1 MKSGFLHVLSGMVL
15 ASAAVMVP
23 GCSQDT
29 LESGS
34 QNLNMAYTPNPS
46 GAGRFDTASFTFD
59 KIEALPADPDEA
71 ALYGVERILFSFSP
85 FIADLT
91 VDAPVTYS
99 NIALSPGT
107 YNVTL
112 IQVTPPALVDEEVLP
127 PPPPGA
133 NCLDW
138 VSTFNAQSPVRPFPE
153 LPAFFRFRTPTD
165 NLSNLSFTVQPGQTR
180 VALTVNVP
188 GLIAAYQQS
197 FSSGC
202 RLCTNC
208 NADSRSTL
216 TTFNTPAY
224 RAAVLANITI
234 E

>member
-1 MKSGFLHVLSGMVL
+1 MKAGFVHVLSAVVL
-15 ASAAVMVP
+15 ASVAVLVP

-34 QNLNMAYTPNPS
+34 QNLNMAYTPSPP
-46 GAGRFDTASFTFD
+46 GAGRFDSASFTFE

-85 FIADLT
+85 FVADLT
-91 VDAPVTYS
+91 TDTAVTYS

-112 IQVTPPALVDEEVLP
+112 IKITPPALVDEEVLP

-138 VSTFNAQSPVRPFPE
+138 VSTFDAQSPVPPFPE
-153 LPAFFRFRTPTD
+153 VPSSFTFKTPND
-165 NLSNLSFTVQPGQTR
+165 NLSGLSFTVQPGQTR
-180 VALTVNVP
+180 LSLKVNVP
-188 GLIAAYQQS
+188 GLIGGYEQA

-208 NADSRSTL
+208 NVDSRSTL

-224 RAAVLANITI
+224 RAAVLANITL